1 MAAKKR
7 TKKAKKASTAQR
19 GSSAW
24 TPELVDLL
32 CDVLEE
38 GGTIRSFCAEHGLA
52 RASLNKWRKQ
62 DRELD
67 ARIQAARQ
75 IGAEALEEEFVEVT
89 SKPELIVNVGTVAKP
104 KWVAVSDD
112 VQHRKLRAWGLEKRM
127 AWNNAGRYGDKLQVG
142 GAADLPPVQMSLEER
157 RARAAA
163 LLTKVRQRRKE
174 TKDDQDTEA

>member
-1 MAAKKR
+1 MATKKR
-7 TKKAKKASTAQR
+7 TTKAKKVSSAQR

-24 TPELVDLL
+24 TPEHVDLL
-32 CDVLEE
+32 CDLLEE
-38 GGTIRSFCAEHGLA
+38 GGTIRSFCTEHNLA
-52 RASLNKWRKQ
+52 RASLNKWRRQ

-75 IGAEALEEEFVEVT
+75 TGTEALEEEFVEVT
-89 SKPELIVNVGTVAKP
+89 SRPELMVNVGTAAKP
-104 KWVAVSDD
+104 KWVATSDD

-142 GAADLPPVQMSLEER
+142 GAADLPPVSMSVEER

-163 LLTKVRQRRKE
+163 LLAKVRKRRKE
-174 TKDDQDTEA
+174 TKGEQDTEA